1 MNKKIFVACDTTN
14 HNKVKKIIRFTQSK
28 KLKIGYKFGLEFFY
42 SRSGRSFLSK
52 ISKKQIIFLD
62 LKLNDI
68 PNTCISAIN
77 SLKDIKNIKY
87 LTVHINGGYEML
99 KAIKKKSKKINK
111 KLKILG
117 VTVLTSLSDKSLKKT
132 GHTKSVKTLVIHQA
146 KLAKSAGLDGIV
158 CSAKEAKLIKKICKN
173 MEIVT
178 PGIRLPGDNIQ
189 DQNKNRVVNPK
200 SAFESGATAIV
211 IGRSIT
217 QGSIKN
223 NLQKLI
229 KSLN

>member
-1 MNKKIFVACDTTN
+1 MNKKIFIACDTTN
-14 HNKVKKIIRFTQSK
+14 FNKVRKIIYYTQSK
-28 KLKIGYKFGLEFFY
+28 KLKAGYKFGLEFFY
-42 SRSGRSFLSK
+42 SKSGRSFLSK
-52 ISKKQIIFLD
+52 MDKKQIIFLD

-68 PNTCISAIN
+68 PNTCASAVN
-77 SLKDIKNIKY
+77 SLKDLKNIKY

-99 KAIKKKSKKINK
+99 KTIKKVTKKINK

-117 VTVLTSLSDKSLKKT
+117 VTVLTSLSNKSLKKT
-132 GHTKSVKTLVIHQA
+132 GHTRTIKNLVIHQA

-158 CSAKEAKLIKKICKN
+158 CSAKEVKLIKKICKN
-173 MEIVT
+173 MEIIT

-189 DQNKNRVVNPK
+189 DQNKNRVMNPK
-200 SAFESGATAIV
+200 SAFKNGATAIV

>member
-1 MNKKIFVACDTTN
+1 MSKKIFVACDTSDL
-14 HNKVKKIIRFTQSK
+14 KKIKKIIKYTQSK

-42 SRSGRSFLSK
+42 SKSGRSFLSK
-52 ISKKQIIFLD
+52 IDKKQTIFLD

-99 KAIKKKSKKINK
+99 KAIKRKSKKINK

-178 PGIRLPGDNIQ
+178 PGIRLPGDNAQ
-189 DQNKNRVVNPK
+189 DQNKNRVVSPK
-200 SAFESGATAIV
+200 SAFNNGATAIV

-217 QGSIKN
+217 EGSIKN

>member
-1 MNKKIFVACDTTN
+1 MNKNIFVACDTSDLK
-14 HNKVKKIIRFTQSK
+14 KVKKIIKYTQTK

-42 SRSGRSFLSK
+42 SKSGRLFLSK
-52 ISKKQIIFLD
+52 MNKKKTIFLD

-68 PNTCISAIN
+68 PNTCASAIN
-77 SLKDIKNIKY
+77 SLKDLKNIKY

-99 KAIKKKSKKINK
+99 RAIKKSAKKINK

-117 VTVLTSLSDKSLKKT
+117 VTVLTSFSEQSLKKT
-132 GHTKSVKTLVIHQA
+132 GHTKSIKNLVIRQA

-158 CSAKEAKLIKKICKN
+158 CSAKEAKSVKKICKN
-173 MEIVT
+173 MEIIT
-178 PGIRLPGDNIQ
+178 PGIRLVGDNIQ
-189 DQNKNRVVNPK
+189 DQNKNRVVSPK
-200 SAFESGATAIV
+200 SAFKNGATAIV

>member
-1 MNKKIFVACDTTN
+1 MNKKIFLACDTTN

-52 ISKKQIIFLD
+52 VSKKQIIFLD

-99 KAIKKKSKKINK
+99 KAIKRKSKKINK

-178 PGIRLPGDNIQ
+178 PGIRLPGDNTQ

-217 QGSIKN
+217 QGNIKKN
-223 NLQKLI
+223 IQKLI
-229 KSLN
+229 KSLK